1 MRFRNSRLRMKVT
14 ALLVSLTAL
23 WAFAAWVTLREG
35 VNLLWVATLDKHI
48 AQPTDPL
55 LAELQRERRLSV
67 VRLAGPGSRQQ
78 SALRAQR
85 ARTDR
90 AKDNVIRL
98 ARGGSVK
105 RAADRALEQ
114 RIDETLTLLD
124 KLDSTRNAIDSGV
137 ADRSRAVAEYS
148 AIIESIFRVYDSLA
162 TLDDK
167 QFAKDTASLLEL
179 NRMWE
184 VLSQEDAILAGP
196 IATGRLTTAERTQ
209 FTEIVGARRFNTDR
223 VALKIQQYDPTAY
236 AKLTDSTALARVGTL
251 EDTVIQR
258 IVTPQRGRGEI
269 RPAVS
274 AEQWADT
281 TGPAIAQLRQIIQ
294 ASGDRLVERAK
305 PIATGAIV
313 RLLLAGGLG
322 LLAVIASIIVS
333 ITTARALIAQ
343 LERLRQAAL
352 ELAER
357 RLPGVVER
365 LGRGEEV
372 DVAAEAPPLAFGA
385 DAVGQV
391 SRAFSTVQETAIRSA
406 VEQAELR
413 RGIRDVLLSL
423 ARRTQT
429 LVHRQLTLLDRMER
443 REMETAELEDLF
455 RLDHLAT
462 RMRRNAENLIVLSG
476 ATPARGWRRSVP
488 MMDVVRAAV
497 AEIEDYTRVT
507 VLPMGSVSMAGR
519 AVGDITHL
527 LAELIENAVSFSP
540 PPAVVQVSAHVT
552 ARGYAI
558 EIEDRGL
565 GIAEERLEAINAR
578 ISEPPEFNMSRS
590 VQLGLYVVGRLAQR
604 YGVRVTLKNSAYGG
618 TTAVVLVPGDLLI
631 DETDI
636 DVGAPVRAVQEPV
649 GVAAVST
656 RRRAAIGSGGGEREP
671 VMADDSSGAQVR
683 SGNADAAETARTET
697 RLQSPWSRPQP
708 PAGPRPALP
717 TRTTAKAR
725 AETRTTRTRTTEAPA
740 ARPGA
745 EGEARAQTGS
755 DGPADTMPLT
765 PAGLPFRIPQAS
777 INPALRD
784 SKPAAGGGTT
794 EREQAAD
801 VPAADDE
808 RRSPEEVRKLV
819 GSYLSGAFRGR
830 SDAARARRA
839 TTDPPATPPPDAA
852 GADGADGGSPK

>member
-1 MRFRNSRLRMKVT
+1 MRFRNSRLRIKVT

-55 LAELQRERRLSV
+55 LADLQRERRLSV
-67 VRLAGPGSRQQ
+67 VQLANPGAQQ
-78 SALRAQR
+78 EAALRAQR
-85 ARTDR
+85 GRTDR
-90 AKDNVIRL
+90 AVTNVIRL
-98 ARGGSVK
+98 ARDGSVK
-105 RAADRALEQ
+105 RAAGRSLER

-124 KLDSTRNAIDSGV
+124 GLNATRNQLDSGG
-137 ADRSRAVAEYS
+137 ADRGRTVEEYS
-148 AIIESIFRVYDSLA
+148 TIIESIFRIYDSLA

-167 QFAKDTASLLEL
+167 QFAKDTAALLEL

-184 VLSQEDAILAGP
+184 VLSQEDAILAGAL
-196 IATGRLTTAERTQ
+196 ATGRLSIAERTR

-223 VALKIQQYDPTAY
+223 VALKIQQYDPAAY
-236 AKLTDSTALARVGTL
+236 TQLTKSAPLSRVEAL
-251 EDTVIQR
+251 EDAVIQR
-258 IVTPQRGRGEI
+258 IVTPRRGPAET
-269 RPAVS
+269 RPGVTAQ
-274 AEQWADT
+274 QWADT

-294 ASGDRLVERAK
+294 ASGDRLIERAK

-333 ITTARALIAQ
+333 ITTARALVAQ
-343 LERLRQAAL
+343 LDRLRHAAL

-357 RLPGVVER
+357 RLPSVVER

-372 DVAAEAPPLAFGA
+372 DVATEAPPLAFGS

-391 SRAFSTVQETAIRSA
+391 SRAFNAVQETAIRSA

-497 AEIEDYTRVT
+497 AEIEDYTRVS
-507 VLPMGSVSMAGR
+507 VLPMGSVSLAGR

-578 ISEPPEFNMSRS
+578 ISDPPEFNMSRS

-618 TTAVVLVPGDLLI
+618 TTAVVLIPGDLLI
-631 DETDI
+631 DDP
-636 DVGAPVRAVQEPV
+636 DGAADAPVPVSSPARAAAEPV
-649 GVAAVST
+649 AVAAVST
-656 RRRAAIGSGGGEREP
+656 RRRAALGGGRQRAPVLVGNSAEPAEPDEPAEPAEPDDADMTRGLPRRERKHSP
-671 VMADDSSGAQVR
+671 PPSVG
-683 SGNADAAETARTET
+683 T
-697 RLQSPWSRPQP
+697 RP
-708 PAGPRPALP
+708 PGPS
-717 TRTTAKAR
+717 AKAR
-725 AETRTTRTRTTEAPA
+725 PDATAEAQETQPEG
-740 ARPGA
+740 PGN
-745 EGEARAQTGS
+745 
-755 DGPADTMPLT
+755 TMPLT

-777 INPALRD
+777 INPALRSD
-784 SKPAAGGGTT
+784 RPAGTRADETRAGGDRAAPAASGAG
-794 EREQAAD
+794 R
-801 VPAADDE
+801 AADDA
-808 RRSPEEVRKLV
+808 RRSPEEVRRLV
-819 GSYLSGAFRGR
+819 GSYLSGTNRGR

-839 TTDPPATPPPDAA
+839 PADPAAATPPRAA
-852 GADGADGGSPK
+852 DESPE